1 MPTGGY
7 SPTTLDVQVA
17 DHLATPTPDLPHLL
31 RWYKHIRS
39 FSTQGKYLDLSK
51 SLGTVH
57 F

>member
-1 MPTGGY
+1 MMPTGGY

-39 FSTQGKYLDLSK
+39 FSTQGKY
-51 SLGTVH
+51 
-57 F
+57 